1 MLSER
6 DIIIGKKLEKIFNK
20 KNIGK
25 KFIYDKAKMMEKEY
39 KQFVDDN
46 NNTKTLSSDGSMG
59 KLLLH

>member
-6 DIIIGKKLEKIFNK
+6 DILIEKKLEKIFNK
-20 KNIGK
+20 KNLGK
-25 KFIYDKAKMMEKEY
+25 NFIYDKAKMMEKEY
-39 KQFVDDN
+39 KQFVDND